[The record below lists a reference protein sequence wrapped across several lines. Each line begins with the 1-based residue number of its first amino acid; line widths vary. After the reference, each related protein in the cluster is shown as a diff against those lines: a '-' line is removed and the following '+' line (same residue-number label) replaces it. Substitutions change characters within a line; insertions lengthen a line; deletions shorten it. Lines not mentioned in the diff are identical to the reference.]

1 MTLLS
6 VLPLSLLVGMAHALE
21 ADHLAAVSNMLTLN
35 GSRAALARRG
45 MFWGIGHTIALFAAC
60 SVVMILGLAISEGL
74 QASFELVVGL
84 MIVLLASQTLWRLY
98 RDRVHA
104 HVHDHDGTR
113 HLHLHSH
120 SGEAMVHAASP
131 HRHEH
136 SATDLKTLAVGVVHG
151 TAGSGALLVLAVSAT
166 QSLWQAMAYF
176 AVFGVGSMLGMA
188 AVSAV
193 ASVALSWAQQC
204 ATWLR
209 NGVIGAIGATGVWIG
224 GSLSIESAAALNLF

>member
-6 VLPLSLLVGMAHALE
+6 ILPLSLLVGMAHALE
-21 ADHLAAVSNMLTLN
+21 ADHLAAVSNMLTRK
-35 GSRAALARRG
+35 GGRAALARRG
-45 MFWGIGHTIALFAAC
+45 MFWGIGHTVALFAVC
-60 SVVMILGLAISEGL
+60 SVVVILGLAISDGL
-74 QASFELVVGL
+74 QAGFELVVGL
-84 MIVLLASQTLWRLY
+84 MIVLLAGQTLWRLH

-104 HVHDHDGTR
+104 HVHEHDGTR

-120 SGEAMVHAASP
+120 AGETLPHSASS

-136 SATDLKTLAVGVVHG
+136 RATDLKTLAVGLVHG

-166 QSLWQAMAYF
+166 QSLWEALAYF
-176 AVFGVGSMLGMA
+176 AVFGLGSMLGMA

-193 ASVALSWAQQC
+193 ASVPLGWAQQG

-209 NGVIGAIGATGVWIG
+209 NGVSGAIGVVGVWIG
-224 GSLSIESAAALNLF
+224 GSLALESAAALHAF